1 MREPII
7 KSPSQWPGTSRLSIS
22 GSRIM
27 GIMNLIEENYEN
39 VDEMLF
45 WIKQMRVSTNEMDG
59 VLKKII
65 DEAQQLK

>member
-1 MREPII
+1 
-7 KSPSQWPGTSRLSIS
+7 
-22 GSRIM
+22 M